1 MFGCQMYL
9 YCTKTLYFFCEISF
23 AMLDQPGEFA
33 CVYLGNGQS
42 EFQYIPMDD
51 GEDSP
56 IFSNLEV
63 LLQMNRATN
72 INVKG
77 IKFEHT
83 ASRNIDGYN
92 WGTDSAVRILNALD
106 INFEDCQFSH
116 IGENE

>member
-1 MFGCQMYL
+1 
-9 YCTKTLYFFCEISF
+9 
-23 AMLDQPGEFA
+23 MLDQPGEFA

-42 EFQYIPMDD
+42 EFRYIPM
-51 GEDSP
+51 EDEEGNP
-56 IFSNLEV
+56 ILSNLEV

-116 IGENE
+116 IGEKKVIL